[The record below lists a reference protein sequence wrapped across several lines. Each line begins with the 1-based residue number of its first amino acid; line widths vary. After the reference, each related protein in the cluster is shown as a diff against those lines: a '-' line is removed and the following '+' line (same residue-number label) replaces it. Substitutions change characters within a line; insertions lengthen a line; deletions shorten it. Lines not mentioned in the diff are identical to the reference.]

1 LVLGG
6 LWQLNFTAV
15 YYLAVNLMAP

>member
-1 LVLGG
+1 VLGG